1 VTLNSCGK
9 KNSFHRSAQ
18 NPDKI
23 TVEEIKSGIK
33 MIERKVYPEE
43 RVASIDDG

>member
-1 VTLNSCGK
+1 VEK
-9 KNSFHRSAQ
+9 KTHFTGLL
-18 NPDKI
+18 KT